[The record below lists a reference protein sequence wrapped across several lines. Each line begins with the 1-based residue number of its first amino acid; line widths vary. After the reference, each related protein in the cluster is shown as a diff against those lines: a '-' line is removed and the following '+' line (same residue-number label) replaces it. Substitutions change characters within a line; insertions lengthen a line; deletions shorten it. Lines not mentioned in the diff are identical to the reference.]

1 MSGQEP
7 CGSHCVL
14 EVLEHSFPF
23 TIQCMQYV
31 CLPGQ
36 LSLKFLHC
44 VVAFC
49 VVFDLRFDVLVQV
62 SQMVGL
68 DGAEALHQQ
77 LGDLHLLVILGLSC
91 SELVLGL
98 GKGQILVTRAWVN
111 AKKFAI
117 SGQVFLRGDR
127 LLKRPNPN
135 STFFQ
140 IDNTVLAILFIHSI
154 N

>member
-1 MSGQEP
+1 
-7 CGSHCVL
+7 
-14 EVLEHSFPF
+14 
-23 TIQCMQYV
+23 
-31 CLPGQ
+31 
-36 LSLKFLHC
+36 
-44 VVAFC
+44 
-49 VVFDLRFDVLVQV
+49 
-62 SQMVGL
+62 MVGL